1 MIFARLKADEEL
13 CLQSFEWGWRYRSSL
28 ERAKLNGA
36 VLLAMSEDDLRS
48 RCRITNEEHR
58 TALIEGINKRD
69 TWGWD

>member
-1 MIFARLKADEEL
+1 MKADEEL